1 MMQNPKIRSLH
12 QLLRNSSRKW
22 LVAVDLIDAELL
34 AQVLDRR
41 GFACQVVHT
50 GWVQLHW
57 IANAIWRHCTT
68 CRTDQFSVDIWQQDA
83 HLFEFPVLQRHAL
96 ECKDTVTTKHQLNRR
111 VTQLSNELHCRKVAW
126 GLGSCRG
133 CHGLRDSRGGCNGLR
148 GCRGLRSCHGLRNCR
163 GISAASLRSR
173 SSNRR
178 RHCRNC
184 FGSWRIGC
192 TSLAIRTTSHWRRSS
207 FAISGGSFAS
217 EELSDLWPLQWV
229 VIQGPIGNDDFG
241 PAGNRKKYGCLN
253 WHAQN
258 IKLKHNS
265 FCEFDWCV
273 PWGNATTGTSWANQL
288 QRSGV
293 RPQLVVDAPLGVG
306 TPLQPHIVI
315 DISRSSKQDAKP
327 GWCWCP
333 KWSEPPKTGSL
344 PFHPKNASDR
354 IAEI

>member
-133 CHGLRDSRGGCNGLR
+133 CHGLRDGRGGCNGLR

-163 GISAASLRSR
+163 GISASSLRSR

-217 EELSDLWPLQWV
+217 EELSDLWPLRWV
-229 VIQGPIGNDDFG
+229 VIQGPIGNDDLG

-265 FCEFDWCV
+265 FLWIWLMCALRQCHNRYELSKPTPEIRGSAPTGSWCAIGRWD
-273 PWGNATTGTSWANQL
+273 PASTPHSHWHISQL
-288 QRSGV
+288 QAGC
-293 RPQLVVDAPLGVG
+293 QTWLVLVSQMKWATKNRKP
-306 TPLQPHIVI
+306 P
-315 DISRSSKQDAKP
+315 IS
-327 GWCWCP
+327 P
-333 KWSEPPKTGSL
+333 KKCI
-344 PFHPKNASDR
+344 R
-354 IAEI
+354 